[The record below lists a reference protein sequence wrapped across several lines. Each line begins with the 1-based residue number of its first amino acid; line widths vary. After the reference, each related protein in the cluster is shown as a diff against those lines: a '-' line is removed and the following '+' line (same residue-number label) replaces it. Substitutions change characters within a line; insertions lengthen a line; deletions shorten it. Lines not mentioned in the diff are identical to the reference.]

1 MTHYPQDRDDFTD
14 DLSVV
19 QSNGDAYQNYFS
31 KVKVLVP
38 LLIKFVLEHGESNVA
53 RDGDLKHNDLSVA
66 DDVDG
71 DATRDPKGTK
81 PIQCCQVIFGCCGQV
96 YSKEYV

>member
-1 MTHYPQDRDDFTD
+1 MTHYPQGRDDFMD
-14 DLSVV
+14 NLSVV
-19 QSNGDAYQNYFS
+19 QSNGNAHQNYFS

-38 LLIKFVLEHGESNVA
+38 LLIKFVLEHGKSNVVQ
-53 RDGDLKHNDLSVA
+53 DGDLKHNNLSVA

-81 PIQCCQVIFGCCGQV
+81 LIQHC
-96 YSKEYV
+96 